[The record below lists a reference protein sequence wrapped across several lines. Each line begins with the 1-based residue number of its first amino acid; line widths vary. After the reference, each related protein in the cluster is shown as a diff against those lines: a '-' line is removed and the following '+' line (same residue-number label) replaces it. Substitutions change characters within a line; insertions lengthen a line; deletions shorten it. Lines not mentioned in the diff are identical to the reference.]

1 MCTFFGFGVATVSV
15 IIALVYLI
23 KKLLNWNAFD
33 FGIPVI
39 LVGMFF
45 LGAVQL
51 IFMGFIGE
59 YILTINQRS
68 MKRPLVIEHERLNFN
83 EEDDSGQ

>member
-1 MCTFFGFGVATVSV
+1 MGYV
-15 IIALVYLI
+15 IAIFSFVIAIIYFI
-23 KKLLNWNAFD
+23 RKLLNWNAFS

-59 YILTINQRS
+59 YILTINQRV
-68 MKRPLVIEHERLNFN
+68 MHRPLVVEHERINFDI
-83 EEDDSGQ
+83 EDDENE